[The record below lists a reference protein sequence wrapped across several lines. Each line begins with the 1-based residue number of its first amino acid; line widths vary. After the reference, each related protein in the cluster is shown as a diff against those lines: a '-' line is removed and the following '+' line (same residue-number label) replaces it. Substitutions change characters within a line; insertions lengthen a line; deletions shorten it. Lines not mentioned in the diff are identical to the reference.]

1 MLALQNE
8 GCLHMPGKEAVS
20 PTMVDAHKGPLGGEG
35 GKAVKGWSRKN
46 FQTFNKEGYL

>member
-1 MLALQNE
+1 
-8 GCLHMPGKEAVS
+8 MPGKEAVS

-35 GKAVKGWSRKN
+35 EKAVKGWSRKN